1 MVKPNPDLQLVT
13 VFETDNPVLLDLAQA
28 ALEDASIP
36 FALSAPSSPEFGFTP
51 LINPVSGILVAE
63 QKSAE
68 AREVLE
74 NLAGESAE
82 GETDGEAES
91 DAE

>member
-1 MVKPNPDLQLVT
+1 MVKPDPDLQLVT

-28 ALEDASIP
+28 ALDDAGIS

-51 LINPVSGILVAE
+51 LINPVSKILVAE

-82 GETDGEAES
+82 SES
-91 DAE
+91 DADPEAD